1 MDYEALG
8 KRVRQQRKLLSM
20 TQSQLAAA
28 IHVSTSYIG
37 HIERGIKHCSL
48 DTVVDLSNV
57 LRVTP
62 DILLQDSLDNALI
75 SDFNDMSVT
84 NRSILNDIAHIL
96 REYDTAQG

>member
-8 KRVRQQRKLLSM
+8 KRVRQQRKLANM

-28 IHVSTSYIG
+28 IQVSTSYIG
-37 HIERGIKHCSL
+37 HIECGIKHCSL
-48 DTVVDLSNV
+48 ETVVDLSNV

-75 SDFNDMSVT
+75 TDFNDMSVT

>member
-8 KRVRQQRKLLSM
+8 KRVRQQRKLANM

-28 IHVSTSYIG
+28 IQVSTSYIG

-48 DTVVDLSNV
+48 ETVVDLS
-57 LRVTP
+57 
-62 DILLQDSLDNALI
+62 ILLQDSLDNALI
-75 SDFNDMSVT
+75 TDFNDMSVT